1 MNTPMPTVLICD
13 DALFMRTMLRGIV
26 RAGGYEVAGEAANGR
41 LAVELYERLRP
52 DLVLMDMVMPEVG
65 GLDAVRQIRAIDPE
79 ARVAMC
85 SAMGQQELV
94 YEALEAG
101 ARAFVGKPFTP
112 EGVLEALAELTTMVP
127 E

>member
-1 MNTPMPTVLICD
+1 MSRPTVLICD
-13 DALFMRTMLRGIV
+13 DALFMRTLLRGIV
-26 RAGGYEVAGEAANGR
+26 GSGGYDVVGEAANGR
-41 LAVELYERLRP
+41 TAVELYEQLRP
-52 DLVLMDMVMPEVG
+52 DLVLMDMVMPELS
-65 GLDAVRQIRAIDPE
+65 GLDAVRQIRALDPE

-101 ARAFVGKPFTP
+101 ARAFVGKPFTGQ
-112 EGVLEALAELTTMVP
+112 GVLDALAELATTVP